1 MECNPRYSNP
11 TLNQHKD
18 THMRLTTKAI
28 ATALLAT
35 LPISLFGAGV
45 KLVYDENARQ
55 TEIYYLPD
63 DYKKTLG
70 GGAYE
75 EYKSRYL
82 LCPYNT
88 GSVLSNLSSSHA
100 RDANSYYREMIRPHE
115 SNSFAESAKKSEIF
129 DNFSEVKKF
138 QVLRLEK
145 VQKEH
150 ERLSKIIVEMANQ
163 VCCEPE
169 NGECTPQISEVEFYK
184 NFTKYNKQLQGN

>member
-1 MECNPRYSNP
+1 
-11 TLNQHKD
+11 
-18 THMRLTTKAI
+18 MRLTTKAI

-35 LPISLFGAGV
+35 LPISLFGAGA
-45 KLVYDENARQ
+45 KLVEGENAKD
-55 TEIYYLPD
+55 TNIYYIPD
-63 DYKKTLG
+63 DYKKKLD

-75 EYKSRYL
+75 KYESRYL
-82 LCPYNT
+82 LCPNNT
-88 GSVLSNLSSSHA
+88 GSVLSSLSESHA
-100 RDANSYYREMIRPHE
+100 GNANSYYRDMIRPGE
-115 SNSFAESAKKSEIF
+115 RYSFAESAKKSEIF

-138 QVLRLEK
+138 QTLRLEK

>member
-1 MECNPRYSNP
+1 
-11 TLNQHKD
+11 
-18 THMRLTTKAI
+18 MRLTTKAI

-45 KLVYDENARQ
+45 KLVYDKNARE
-55 TEIYYLPD
+55 TSIYYLPD
-63 DYKKTLG
+63 DYKKEVD

-75 EYKSRYL
+75 RYNSRSL
-82 LCPYNT
+82 LCPNNT
-88 GSVLSNLSSSHA
+88 GWVLSRLSQNHA
-100 RDANSYYREMIRPHE
+100 KDANSYYRNMIRPDE
-115 SNSFAESAKKSEIF
+115 RDSFAESAKKSEIF

-138 QVLRLEK
+138 QTLRLEK
-145 VQKEH
+145 AQKEH

-169 NGECTPQISEVEFYK
+169 KDEYGNREKNECTPQISEVEFYK

>member
-1 MECNPRYSNP
+1 
-11 TLNQHKD
+11 
-18 THMRLTTKAI
+18 MRLTTKAI
-28 ATALLAT
+28 ATAILAT

-45 KLVYDENARQ
+45 KLVEYKNARE
-55 TEIYYLPD
+55 TSIYYLPD
-63 DYKKTLG
+63 DYKKKLD

-88 GSVLSNLSSSHA
+88 GSVLSSLSNSHA
-100 RDANSYYREMIRPHE
+100 ENANSYYRNMIRPGE
-115 SNSFAESAKKSEIF
+115 RYSFAESAKESEIF

-138 QVLRLEK
+138 QTLRLEK

-150 ERLSKIIVEMANQ
+150 ERLSKLIIEMANQ

-169 NGECTPQISEVEFYK
+169 KDEYGNWKKRECTPQISEVEFYK

>member
-1 MECNPRYSNP
+1 
-11 TLNQHKD
+11 
-18 THMRLTTKAI
+18 MRLTTKAI

-45 KLVYDENARQ
+45 KLVDDKNARQ

-63 DYKKTLG
+63 DYKKKLDG
-70 GGAYE
+70 GGSYPPE
-75 EYKSRYL
+75 SNYL
-82 LCPYNT
+82 LCPNNT
-88 GSVLSNLSSSHA
+88 GRVLSRLSRSHSQNA
-100 RDANSYYREMIRPHE
+100 IEYYTAMIGPYE

-138 QVLRLEK
+138 QTLRLEK

-163 VCCEPE
+163 VCCETE

>member
-1 MECNPRYSNP
+1 
-11 TLNQHKD
+11 
-18 THMRLTTKAI
+18 MRLTTKAI

-45 KLVYDENARQ
+45 KLVYDKNAGRTQ
-55 TEIYYLPD
+55 IYYLPD
-63 DYKKTLG
+63 DYKKGLDDGYDG
-70 GGAYE
+70 GYGDRHE
-75 EYKSRYL
+75 SRYL

-88 GSVLSNLSSSHA
+88 GSVLSSLSESHA
-100 RDANSYYREMIRPHE
+100 KNANSYYKDMIRPNS

-138 QVLRLEK
+138 QTLRLEK

-163 VCCEPE
+163 VCCELE
-169 NGECTPQISEVEFYK
+169 KDEYGNWKKNECMAQISEVEFYK